1 VTRFIDRGATVA
13 AGVGVGMALT
23 IAASFLL
30 VIPIEPIYWLL
41 TLPAGLLIGYYA
53 NQRSDRRSGPWPR
66 IVSNAAAAGLA
77 TGVTMAALL
86 LLIKVLFFF
95 GDTGYPDF
103 NRIDPTSHQP
113 VPPFCDNGAGCV
125 YARYLAN
132 GSGAELTAAGITDA
146 GAFSGFYWRQQL
158 AGAGT
163 ILVLT
168 LAGAL
173 AGGVVYGV
181 LRPKPAAA
189 SRSITAGRQA
199 GGGT

>member
-1 VTRFIDRGATVA
+1 MTRIVDRGALVA
-13 AGVGVGMALT
+13 AGVGIGMAVT
-23 IAASFLL
+23 IAISFLL

-41 TLPAGLLIGYYA
+41 ALPAGLLIGYYA
-53 NQRSDRRSGPWPR
+53 NQRSDRRDGPWSR
-66 IVSNAAAAGLA
+66 IVVNATAAGAA
-77 TGVTMAALL
+77 TAITMAALL
-86 LLIKVLFFF
+86 LLIKLLFFF

-132 GSGAELTAAGITDA
+132 GSGPELTAAGIGDA
-146 GAFSGFYWRQQL
+146 DSFTGFYWRQQL
-158 AGAGT
+158 SGAGT
-163 ILVLT
+163 VLVLT

-173 AGGVVYGV
+173 AGGLLYGV

-189 SRSITAGRQA
+189 SRSMTAGGRA
-199 GGGT
+199 GGT